1 MKNNILFGTDL
12 VRENDSESEMQKF
25 ATIANVHNDIIG
37 LQKQY
42 ETVVGERGV
51 MLSGGQ
57 KQRISIARSLAKNPE
72 LVILDDCLSAVD
84 ANTEKIILDNLN
96 TTLKNKTVIFITH
109 RIFSIMNFNQILV
122 LDNGIIVEQ
131 GNHQELLNKN
141 GVYFDLYQLQNE

>member
-1 MKNNILFGTDL
+1 MH
-12 VRENDSESEMQKF
+12 KF